1 MLIENVKVK
10 GSLSLALINEFGEI
24 VETREENLVVDTG
37 LAFIASR
44 MAGVTEGVM
53 SHMAVGTN
61 STAAI
66 AGDTTLATE
75 TGRVSNDSTTIVTT
89 NVANDSVEYVATF
102 PAGTATGALVE
113 AGLLN
118 AVTAGTLLSR
128 VVFAVINKNA
138 LDTLTI
144 TWKVTLL

>member
-44 MAGVTEGVM
+44 MAGVAEGVM

-89 NVANDSVEYVATF
+89 TVANDSVEYVATF